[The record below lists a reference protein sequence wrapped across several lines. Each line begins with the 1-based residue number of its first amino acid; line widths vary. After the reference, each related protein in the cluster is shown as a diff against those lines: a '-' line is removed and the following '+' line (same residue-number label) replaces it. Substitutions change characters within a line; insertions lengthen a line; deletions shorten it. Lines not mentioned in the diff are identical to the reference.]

1 MMSIH
6 GFAKG
11 KEFEKVAAV
20 SAQGEANGVMM
31 YYALARLAKEQGLDE
46 LEIVF
51 KELGDQ
57 EAVHAG
63 FFAVM
68 NAQYPQDFWEFVAN
82 VQKLEASAEN
92 KYLPLAEKVRE
103 AGCPEAAD
111 EIVRFAAEETHH
123 GVVLANILKKYAPKA
138 E

>member
-1 MMSIH
+1 MSIY

-11 KEFEKVAAV
+11 TEFEKVAAA
-20 SAQGEANGVMM
+20 SAQGEATGVMM

-63 FFAVM
+63 FFAVA
-68 NAQYPQDFWEFVAN
+68 NAQYPQNFWDFVAS
-82 VQKLEASAEN
+82 VQKLEAGAKD
-92 KYLPLAEKVRE
+92 KYLPLAEKVRA

-111 EIVRFAAEETHH
+111 EIERFAAEETHH
-123 GVVLANILKKYAPKA
+123 GVVLANILKKYAPA
-138 E
+138 AQ

>member
-1 MMSIH
+1 MSIY

-11 KEFEKVAAV
+11 TEFEKAAAA

-68 NAQYPQDFWEFVAN
+68 NSQYPQDFWDFVAN
-82 VQKLEASAEN
+82 VQKLEASAKG
-92 KYLPLAEKVRE
+92 KYLPLAEKVRA
-103 AGCPEAAD
+103 AGCPEAAA
-111 EIVRFAAEETHH
+111 EIERFAEEEAHH
-123 GVVLANILKKYAPKA
+123 GVVLANILKKYAPQA
-138 E
+138 Q

>member
-1 MMSIH
+1 MSIH

-11 KEFEKVAAV
+11 KEFEKIAAA

-63 FFAVM
+63 F
-68 NAQYPQDFWEFVAN
+68 
-82 VQKLEASAEN
+82 
-92 KYLPLAEKVRE
+92 
-103 AGCPEAAD
+103 
-111 EIVRFAAEETHH
+111 
-123 GVVLANILKKYAPKA
+123 
-138 E
+138 